1 MVEKVLCPTA
11 TNKKKIILMTKEKI
25 EQLFRQHYPRMYQ
38 LALVLLKDEAASKDV
53 VSDVFAEVLE
63 GKITLHPDTERSY
76 LLVCVRN
83 RCLTLINRQKMK
95 ERVHRLLQMDASPSV
110 APPSCSSTAATSIM
124 ENPMMEELDKQDAI
138 LAYMDSELTRQTRQV
153 LTLRFRQ
160 KMKYREI
167 AEELGV
173 SEVAVYKHLS
183 QGIKKLKQQF
193 NP

>member
-1 MVEKVLCPTA
+1 MLM
-11 TNKKKIILMTKEKI
+11 KKEQI
-25 EQLFRQHYPRMYQ
+25 EQLFRTHYPRMYQ

-53 VSDVFAEVLE
+53 VSDVFADVLD
-63 GKITLHPDTERSY
+63 GKVTLRPETERSY

-95 ERVHRLLQMDASPSV
+95 DRVHHLLQADASPAI
-110 APPSCSSTAATSIM
+110 APVEATLASI
-124 ENPMMEELDKQDAI
+124 EQEVDRQDAI
-138 LAYMDSELTRQTRQV
+138 LAYMDSELTPQTHQV

-167 AEELGV
+167 ATELGI

-183 QGIKKLKQQF
+183 QGIKKLKQKF